1 MFPALA
7 LWSHRRILEEEAAR
21 CSMAGSSWFRRLGK
35 ILHTAVFCDRR
46 QISTREGLEYLSTQ
60 RAQYYVSRREF
71 LAGAAKLA
79 AIGAA
84 AMSTN
89 PRALL
94 DNIFPGALAAATLT
108 PVGVSAFTWNIG
120 RPIRSPRAPIPAIAP
135 ANSLLLR
142 ATKARQSAT
151 FTSSASMP
159 TPFTSGRALWTARRF
174 PESRLRTKFSKT

>member
-1 MFPALA
+1 
-7 LWSHRRILEEEAAR
+7 
-21 CSMAGSSWFRRLGK
+21 MAGSSWLRRLGK
-35 ILHTAVFCDRR
+35 IVHAADFCDRR

-60 RAQYYVSRREF
+60 RAQHCVSRREF

-94 DNIFPGALAAATLT
+94 DNIFPGALAAAPRDPSGRFRVHLEHWLSNPLT
-108 PVGVSAFTWNIG
+108 QGS
-120 RPIRSPRAPIPAIAP
+120 IPAIAP
-135 ANSLLLR
+135 ANSLLLL

-159 TPFTSGRALWTARRF
+159 TPFTSGRALWKARRF
-174 PESRLRTKFSKT
+174 PKFRLRTKFSKI